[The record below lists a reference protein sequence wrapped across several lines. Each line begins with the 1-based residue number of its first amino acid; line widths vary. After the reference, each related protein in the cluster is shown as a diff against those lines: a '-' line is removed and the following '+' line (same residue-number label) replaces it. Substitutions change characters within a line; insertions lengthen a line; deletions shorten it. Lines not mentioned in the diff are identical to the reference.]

1 MITWEQAKQIFQ
13 TASLPLYE
21 AQYYQL
27 HTYLKR
33 LVEANQHMNLTAI
46 TEPEEVWTKHF
57 LDSAVLL
64 QQTEIPLGAACLDV
78 GTGAGFP
85 GMVLAIL
92 RPDLQMILLDSL
104 QKRIGF
110 LEETA
115 EVLGLGGV
123 RCVHARAED
132 AAKETQFRE
141 QFDFVTARAV
151 APLPILAEYCLPF
164 VKLGGVFAAMKGPKE
179 NAAEAEG
186 AVEKLG
192 GAFAVERE
200 YSLAG
205 IGQRRVYLME
215 KRSHTPEQYP
225 RRGDKIRKKPL

>member
-1 MITWEQAKQIFQ
+1 MISFEQAQSIFQ

-21 AQYYQL
+21 TQYLQL
-27 HTYLKR
+27 TKYLE
-33 LVEANQHMNLTAI
+33 LLLETNAHMNLTAI
-46 TEPEEVWTKHF
+46 TEPEEVWSKHF

-64 QQTEIPLGAACLDV
+64 QHVEIPLGAACLDV

-92 RPDLQMILLDSL
+92 RPDLQMTLMDSL

-110 LEETA
+110 LEKVAET
-115 EVLGLGGV
+115 LGLAGV

-151 APLPILAEYCLPF
+151 ASLPVLAEYCLPF
-164 VKLGGVFAAMKGPKE
+164 VKIGCVFAAMKGPSE
-179 NAAEAEG
+179 QAAIAFD

-192 GAFAVERE
+192 GSFAAEKV
-200 YSLAG
+200 YTLAG
-205 IGQRRVYLME
+205 IGERRVYLLQKSE
-215 KRSHTPEQYP
+215 HTPEKYP
-225 RRGDKIRKKPL
+225 RRGDKIKKNPL